1 VFALTAIICLQ
12 MIAGVVCVCHLQPAV
27 ESFFL
32 VHATAAEEHRLAAY
46 DGRDGRSVH
55 EQRTRENPAPPEV
68 AIIQPD
74 VAPVS
79 DSDGNSTTQPSP
91 IYLNFN
97 WEVTPSPVTLPPD
110 QQKFLKFAG
119 LFSYENNLRSFP
131 CLPCIYMS
139 LHMKGNL
146 CRCNTETNFSIRF
159 I

>member
-1 VFALTAIICLQ
+1 MCASV
-12 MIAGVVCVCHLQPAV
+12 LQPAV

-32 VHATAAEEHRLAAY
+32 VHATAAEVHRFAV
-46 DGRDGRSVH
+46 DGHDNRSGQ

-91 IYLNFN
+91 VCLNFN

-119 LFSYENNLRSFP
+119 LLNNVWSYDSCVLDTLITACER
-131 CLPCIYMS
+131 
-139 LHMKGNL
+139 
-146 CRCNTETNFSIRF
+146 EF

>member
-1 VFALTAIICLQ
+1 
-12 MIAGVVCVCHLQPAV
+12 MIVGAVCVCHLQPAV

-91 IYLNFN
+91 VYLNFN
-97 WEVTPSPVTLPPD
+97 WEVMPTPVTLPPD

-119 LFSYENNLRSFP
+119 LFSCEKCMIFPMPTMCVYVISYER
-131 CLPCIYMS
+131 
-139 LHMKGNL
+139 
-146 CRCNTETNFSIRF
+146 RF
-159 I
+159 M

>member
-1 VFALTAIICLQ
+1 MHVD
-12 MIAGVVCVCHLQPAV
+12 LQPAV

-32 VHATAAEEHRLAAY
+32 VHATAAEEHRLAY
-46 DGRDGRSVH
+46 DGRDSRSVQ

-74 VAPVS
+74 VAPAS

-91 IYLNFN
+91 VCLNFN

-119 LFSYENNLRSFP
+119 LFSDENNLRS
-131 CLPCIYMS
+131 LP
-139 LHMKGNL
+139 
-146 CRCNTETNFSIRF
+146 
-159 I
+159 